1 MKTKYYDCIN
11 IAGEMY
17 ISVNELIKNEKIQ
30 ITYRNKE
37 YQAEINCV
45 TANDINYYWE
55 KAANDGMREKFMNT
69 IRPLLKQ
76 KLGYSYSELICEE
89 KSKILCQRYYIAQ
102 EKGETYQGPYLID

>member
-1 MKTKYYDCIN
+1 
-11 IAGEMY
+11 
-17 ISVNELIKNEKIQ
+17 
-30 ITYRNKE
+30 
-37 YQAEINCV
+37 
-45 TANDINYYWE
+45 
-55 KAANDGMREKFMNT
+55 MNT